1 MTCRRPDAR
10 RGRRTT
16 PAGLLAGLLAAFVL
30 AACAPPPPGQVASD
44 EPRGGIGGTGITT
57 GVLGTV
63 TGFGSILVNG
73 VRIETDGRSAGSP
86 AGSVAE
92 SPLGPIALAEGQVV
106 EALAAPGPEG
116 PAARRVAVVWP
127 LVGPVT
133 AAARD
138 GDLRVMGVPVRPV
151 DGAILPP
158 GGLAALSPGDRVAVS
173 GLWRGGA
180 VVASRLD
187 RMTAGP
193 DLAAGVLVPGADRS
207 GSAGDASRVL
217 GIGGTALAEPVPAGL
232 SAAPAG
238 GFWQVAGR
246 WTGNGLSVESARPG
260 RPLIEAGPLRQVS
273 VEGYLTAT
281 QDGAWAVDG
290 LGVPID
296 AAARVDPLAPGRAVF
311 LGALDDQFRVAHGIP
326 LPEAHDARVQAL
338 EAIGDGL
345 APSGDAVLETR

>member
-1 MTCRRPDAR
+1 M
-10 RGRRTT
+10 
-16 PAGLLAGLLAAFVL
+16 
-30 AACAPPPPGQVASD
+30 
-44 EPRGGIGGTGITT
+44 
-57 GVLGTV
+57 
-63 TGFGSILVNG
+63 
-73 VRIETDGRSAGSP
+73 
-86 AGSVAE
+86 
-92 SPLGPIALAEGQVV
+92 
-106 EALAAPGPEG
+106 
-116 PAARRVAVVWP
+116 WP

-151 DGAILPP
+151 DGADPCRPAGWPP
-158 GGLAALSPGDRVAVS
+158 CRRENRVAVS

-180 VVASRLD
+180 VVAPRL
-187 RMTAGP
+187 GP
-193 DLAAGVLVPGADRS
+193 DDGGPRPGGRPSWFPGRTVPDPRATHRGS
-207 GSAGDASRVL
+207 LGSA
-217 GIGGTALAEPVPAGL
+217 GTALAEPVPAGL

-281 QDGAWAVDG
+281 QDGAWAVER
-290 LGVPID
+290 
-296 AAARVDPLAPGRAVF
+296 AGRADRRRRAGSIPW
-311 LGALDDQFRVAHGIP
+311 LRAGRSSWGLWTTSSGSPTGIP

-345 APSGDAVLETR
+345 APSGERGAERPVDRISRGWDRDPPLRGLSSGECRNPKGRAPP